1 LLLKTLRRLH
11 WGERWFK
18 IPICIQERVRRVVG
32 ALGAAFAIAGI
43 VSSITGCAVALPP
56 LTITEDLYSS
66 IASTGGDKVAEQ
78 TYVVFVR
85 RAGAFVQIPYQLY
98 DGEEMISAGQGN
110 NLCHIYETSAGKHI
124 LGLSFVAGTGTA
136 GNIPRLRFRF
146 IEGDLAPRK
155 VYYLSINIGDSFLGG
170 FVGGL
175 QPISERLN
183 NDKELPNWLA
193 TCKLV
198 KFDAALARKQWVEP
212 NSADFKPMFR
222 EAFSEWKDRTKKEAL
237 MTEDGF
243 NQFVTATVPR

>member
-1 LLLKTLRRLH
+1 MKHNL
-11 WGERWFK
+11 
-18 IPICIQERVRRVVG
+18 IG

-43 VSSITGCAVALPP
+43 VSSIIGCAVALPP
-56 LTITEDLYSS
+56 FTITEDSYTS
-66 IASTGGDKVAEQ
+66 IVSTGGDKVAQQ

-98 DGEEMISAGQGN
+98 DGEEMISAGKGN
-110 NLCHIYETSAGKHI
+110 NVCHVYETSPGKHI

-155 VYYLSINIGDSFLGG
+155 VYYLSINIGDTFLGG

-175 QPISERLN
+175 QPISARLN
-183 NDKELPNWLA
+183 NDKELPSWLA

-198 KFDAALARKQWVEP
+198 KFDAATAKREWVEP
-212 NSADFKPMFR
+212 NSADFKPMFS
-222 EAFSEWKDRTKKEAL
+222 EAFSEWRDRAKEAAL
-237 MTEDGF
+237 LTEDGF
-243 NQFVTATVPR
+243 NQFVRAAAPR